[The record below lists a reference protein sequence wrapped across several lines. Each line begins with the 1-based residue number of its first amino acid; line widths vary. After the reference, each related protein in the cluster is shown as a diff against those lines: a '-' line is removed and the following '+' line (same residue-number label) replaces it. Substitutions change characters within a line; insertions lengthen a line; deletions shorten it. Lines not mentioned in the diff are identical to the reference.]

1 VSVQFGAFHFMR
13 RRLEERN
20 AIGHGPGPASQLS
33 MGQMYVAGAV
43 AGLANTPLSAPIE
56 HVRIRLQTQPAG
68 AARLYA
74 GPWDCARSL
83 VARAGVAR
91 GLYRGSA
98 VTALREAQ
106 AYGVWFLTFEAL
118 MRADLA
124 RNGRARGE
132 VPTAL
137 VAAYGGLAGEA
148 LWIASYPLDVV
159 KSRMQTDGF
168 GEGKRFKTMRAAFR
182 ETWREGGAG
191 AFWRGI
197 GPTLVRA
204 LPVSAGT
211 FAV

>member
-1 VSVQFGAFHFMR
+1 
-13 RRLEERN
+13 
-20 AIGHGPGPASQLS
+20 
-33 MGQMYVAGAV
+33 MGQTYLAGAA
-43 AGLANTPLSAPIE
+43 AGLANAPLSAPIE

-74 GPWDCARSL
+74 GPWACARSL
-83 VARAGVAR
+83 AARAGVAG

-98 VTALREAQ
+98 VTALREVQ

-118 MRADLA
+118 MRADA
-124 RNGRARGE
+124 KRNGRARKD
-132 VPTAL
+132 VPTVL
-137 VAAYGGLAGEA
+137 VAAYGGVAGEA
-148 LWIASYPLDVV
+148 LWVASYPLDVV

-168 GEGKRFKTMRAAFR
+168 GEERRFRTMRAAFR

-204 LPVSAGT
+204 MPVSAGT

>member
-1 VSVQFGAFHFMR
+1 
-13 RRLEERN
+13 
-20 AIGHGPGPASQLS
+20 
-33 MGQMYVAGAV
+33 
-43 AGLANTPLSAPIE
+43 
-56 HVRIRLQTQPAG
+56 
-68 AARLYA
+68 
-74 GPWDCARSL
+74 
-83 VARAGVAR
+83 
-91 GLYRGSA
+91 
-98 VTALREAQ
+98 VTALREMQ

-118 MRADLA
+118 MRADLK
-124 RNGRARGE
+124 RNNRPRAE

-168 GEGKRFKTMRAAFR
+168 GEAQRFKTMRAAFR

-197 GPTLVRA
+197 GPTLMRA